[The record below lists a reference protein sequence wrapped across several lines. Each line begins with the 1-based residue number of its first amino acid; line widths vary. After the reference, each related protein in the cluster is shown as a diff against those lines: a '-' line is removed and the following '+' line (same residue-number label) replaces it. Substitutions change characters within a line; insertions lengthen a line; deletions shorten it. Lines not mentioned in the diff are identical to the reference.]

1 MGVSKYI
8 ARGKTWWRVDEWLAQ
23 PDGTFV
29 RYRKK
34 RIPTKEQAVACA
46 TKVKAE
52 SFEGRFF
59 DRVRTPTSTV
69 ADLWSAYQPIAKRDN
84 DAWQTDL
91 GRAKHLVRHLAMR
104 RAFSLTLKDIDAY
117 RTRRLSES
125 TLRGT
130 QPASA
135 TLDREVEL
143 LKRILNYAVA
153 CGTLPNNPVANAK
166 LLRKPNVRRVV
177 LDEAAFQ
184 RLLEASEESLK
195 PILLVAFDTGMRQR
209 EILDLRWEQVDL
221 RQGVVRLAPQDTK
234 GEESRLV
241 VLTKRVRTVLEE
253 LPRGL
258 PSTPVFRNPRTG
270 EAWQDIRKAFHRA
283 GKAAGLDEVWFHDL
297 RRSFVTRAR
306 RLGVPESVVM
316 RMSGHRTRAVFDR
329 YNIVSEDDLRE
340 AVSRIEAENFGHA
353 LDTLCEKAPKSEKRR
368 ELTARDASAF

>member
-1 MGVSKYI
+1 MGVSKYV
-8 ARGKTWWRVDEWLAQ
+8 ARGKIWWRVDEWLAQ
-23 PDGTFV
+23 PDGKFI

-69 ADLWSAYQPIAKRDN
+69 ADLWSAYEPIAKRDN
-84 DAWQTDL
+84 DAWQTDV
-91 GRAKHLVRHLAMR
+91 GRAKHLLKHLGAH
-104 RAFSLTLKDIDAY
+104 RAFSLTLKDVDAY
-117 RTRRLSES
+117 RTGRLGES
-125 TLRGT
+125 TARGT
-130 QPASA
+130 QPTAA

-153 CGTLPNNPVANAK
+153 CAKLPNNPVANAR

-184 RLLEASEESLK
+184 RLFDASEESLK

-221 RQGVVRLAPQDTK
+221 RQGAIRLAPQDTK

-241 VLTKRVRTVLEE
+241 VLTTRVRTVLDA

-258 PSTPVFRNPRTG
+258 PTTPLFRNPRTG
-270 EAWQDIRKAFHRA
+270 EAWQDIRKAFRRA
-283 GKAAGLDEVWFHDL
+283 RKAAGLDGVWFHDL
-297 RRSFVTRAR
+297 RRSFVTRTR

-329 YNIVSEDDLRE
+329 YNIVSEDDLRD
-340 AVSRIEAENFGHA
+340 AVRRIEAGFFGHD
-353 LDTLCEKAPKSEKRR
+353 LDTLCESAPKSEKRR
-368 ELTARDASAF
+368 ELSSRDASAF